1 MLPSALLGTATNRY
15 RLHGPLVGT
24 MLGYSLGGVA
34 EMSLIAL
41 SLGIE
46 VPFVVFHH
54 IVRVLLVLA
63 GSAAIFALGNR
74 AKPK

>member
-1 MLPSALLGTATNRY
+1 
-15 RLHGPLVGT
+15 

-41 SLGIE
+41 TLGIE